1 VSAFVSR
8 AGPHLLAAAL
18 CVGLA
23 AANGFRVELSQLLVV
38 AGGCAVAGAALAGP
52 GLVRLGL
59 LAAALVLV
67 GWWWGSARLEA
78 LDRSVLAG
86 RVGTAG
92 RFVVAVTGPA
102 RRSEFATRVPA
113 EVRRFGDDELREK
126 VLLRLPPARSPPQG
140 ALLELVGEV
149 RSPRGPEDGFDE
161 RGWLRRQGVHVVVHA
176 ARWRR
181 IGTRGGLPGF
191 ADRLRA
197 RLARSMAPGL
207 EGERRAVLAGVVL
220 GEDEGLSQE
229 LRDQFR
235 ASGLF
240 HLLAVSGQNVALIV
254 GGVLLLAWLVGVS
267 RWLAELGALGAI
279 GAYVLAVGWQPSVV
293 RAGVAG
299 GLASLAWLAARPRDR
314 WYFLLV
320 GAAVLLAWNPYSL
333 LEPGFQL
340 SFGAVA
346 AIFVG
351 VRPLERRLAGY
362 PGPGWL
368 HSVVAVSVVCGVATA
383 PLVWLH
389 FGAVPVYAVP
399 ANALAAP
406 AVAPLLGLAFA
417 AAACEPIFPGLAA
430 ALGWLNGWLAAYL
443 ASCARL
449 VGGLPHAQ
457 ISTASALLIVS
468 LGCALMLAA
477 ARLRGPRAPR
487 AVVLGALGVL
497 VVAGWQLRGSGDR
510 LPPPTGLRISVFDVG
525 QGDATLLQVPEG
537 AVLVD
542 QGPPEADLA
551 DRLRGLGVSQL
562 AALVLT
568 HPSRD
573 NIGGA
578 EEVVER
584 IRIGLVLEPALPF
597 ENPFGRPALAEARRR
612 KIPVVVT
619 RAGRE
624 LRLGRLRLRVLWPD
638 GRVSPADDPNDHA
651 TVLLA
656 SFGHVDALLPAD
668 AESNVLARLHVPP
681 VEFLKV
687 SHHGSADEGLADL
700 LGTLR
705 PRVAVI
711 SVGARNDYGHP
722 APSTLGALEGA
733 PGLAL
738 YRTDRDGRV
747 TVESD
752 GRRITV
758 RTAR

>member
-1 VSAFVSR
+1 MSQFVAR
-8 AGPHLLAAAL
+8 TTPHLLAAAL
-18 CVGLA
+18 CLGLGAANGMRAGRSQPLIVACVCALA
-23 AANGFRVELSQLLVV
+23 AALV
-38 AGGCAVAGAALAGP
+38 GGGP
-52 GLVRLGL
+52 VRFGL
-59 LAAALVLV
+59 LAAALLLA

-92 RFVVAVTGPA
+92 RFVVAITGPA
-102 RRSEFATRVPA
+102 RRSEFSVRVKA
-113 EVRRFGDDELREK
+113 EVRRFGEDQLREP

-161 RGWLRRQGVHVVVHA
+161 RAWLRRQGVHVVVQADH
-176 ARWRR
+176 WRT
-181 IGTRGGLPGF
+181 IGRRGGLPGF

-207 EGERRAVLAGVVL
+207 EGERRAVLAGIVL
-220 GEDEGLSQE
+220 GEDEGLSEE
-229 LRDQFR
+229 LRDRFR

-267 RWLAELGALGAI
+267 RWLAELGALAAI
-279 GAYVLAVGWQPSVV
+279 AAYVLAVGWQPSVV

-299 GLASLAWLAARPRDR
+299 ALASLAWLAARPRDR

-351 VRPLERRLAGY
+351 IRPLERRLAGY
-362 PGPGWL
+362 PGPRWL
-368 HSVVAVSVVCGVATA
+368 HSVVAVSAVCGVATA
-383 PLVWLH
+383 PIVWLH
-389 FGAVPVYAVP
+389 FGALPIYAVP

-406 AVAPLLGLAFA
+406 AVAPLLALAFA
-417 AAACEPIFPGLAA
+417 AAAVDPVLPGLAG

-443 ASCARL
+443 AACARL

-457 ISTASALLIVS
+457 VSTARALLVVA
-468 LGCALMLAA
+468 LGCALVLAA
-477 ARLRGPRAPR
+477 VKLQPPRAPR
-487 AVVLGALGVL
+487 ALVLGALGVL
-497 VVAGWQLRGSGDR
+497 VVAGWQLHGFGDR
-510 LPPPTGLRISVFDVG
+510 LPPPKGLRISVLDVG

-542 QGPPEADLA
+542 QGPPEADVA
-551 DRLRGLGVSQL
+551 DRLRGFGVDRL

-578 EEVVER
+578 EKVVER
-584 IRIGLVLEPALPF
+584 LGVGLMLEPALPF
-597 ENPFGRPALAEARRR
+597 ANPFGKPALAEARRR
-612 KIPVVVT
+612 GIPIVVT

-638 GRVSPADDPNDHA
+638 GRASPTDDPNEHA

-656 SFGHVDALLPAD
+656 SFGQLDALLPAD
-668 AESNVLARLHVPP
+668 AESDVLRRLQVPS

-687 SHHGSADEGLADL
+687 SHHGSADEGLAQL
-700 LGTLR
+700 LRILR

-722 APSTLGALEGA
+722 APSTVAALERT

-738 YRTDRDGRV
+738 YRTDRDGRI

-752 GRRITV
+752 GRRISV

>member
-1 VSAFVSR
+1 MTAALAR
-8 AGPHLLAAAL
+8 AGPHLFIGAL
-18 CVGLA
+18 CLGLA
-23 AANGFRVELSQLLVV
+23 ASNGVRAEVSLLLPI
-38 AGGCAVAGAALAGP
+38 AGGCLLTAAFAGP
-52 GLVRLGL
+52 GPVRLSL
-59 LAAALVLV
+59 LAAALSLV
-67 GWWWGSARLEA
+67 GWAWGSARLEA

-86 RVGTAG
+86 RIGTAG

-102 RRSEFATRVPA
+102 RRSQFSIRVPA
-113 EVRRFGDDELREK
+113 EVRRLGDDQLRER
-126 VLLRLPPARSPPQG
+126 VLLKLPPARSPPQG
-140 ALLELVGEV
+140 ALLELVGEL
-149 RSPRGPEDGFDE
+149 RAPRGPEDGFDE

-176 ARWRR
+176 SRWRV
-181 IGTRGGLPGF
+181 IGARGGLPGF

-207 EGERRAVLAGVVL
+207 AGERRAVLAGVVL

-229 LRDQFR
+229 LRDRFR

-267 RWLAELGALGAI
+267 RWLAELGALSAI

-299 GLASLAWLAARPRDR
+299 ALASLAWLAARPRDR
-314 WYFLLV
+314 WYFLLL
-320 GAAVLLAWNPYSL
+320 GAAVLLSWNPYSL

-351 VRPLERRLAGY
+351 VRPLEKRLAGY
-362 PGPGWL
+362 PGPRWL

-417 AAACEPIFPGLAA
+417 AAMVEPVLPGVAVG
-430 ALGWLNGWLAAYL
+430 LGWLNGWLAAYL
-443 ASCARL
+443 AACARL
-449 VGGLPHAQ
+449 VGGLPHAEV
-457 ISTASALLIVS
+457 STTGTLLALSLACALALLT
-468 LGCALMLAA
+468 
-477 ARLRGPRAPR
+477 ARLKPPRAPR
-487 AVVLGALGVL
+487 ALVLGALGVL
-497 VVAGWQLRGSGDR
+497 VVAGWQLRDSGDR
-510 LPPPTGLRISVFDVG
+510 LPPPSGLRISVLDVG

-542 QGPPEADLA
+542 QGPPEADVA
-551 DRLRGLGVSQL
+551 GRLRGFGVERL
-562 AALVLT
+562 AALILS

-578 EEVVER
+578 ESVVE
-584 IRIGLVLEPALPF
+584 GLAVGLLLEPALPF
-597 ENPFGRPALAEARRR
+597 PNPFGRPALAEARRR
-612 KIPVVVT
+612 GIPIVVT

-624 LRLGRLRLRVLWPD
+624 LTLGQLRLRVLWPD
-638 GRVSPADDPNDHA
+638 GRASPADDPNDHA
-651 TVLLA
+651 TVLLV
-656 SFGHVDALLPAD
+656 SFGDFDALLPAD
-668 AESNVLARLHVPP
+668 AESNVLSRLRIPP

-687 SHHGSADEGLADL
+687 SHHGSSDEGLSEL
-700 LGTLR
+700 LEALH

-722 APSTLGALEGA
+722 TPSTLAALEYA
-733 PGLAL
+733 PGLEL
-738 YRTDRDGRV
+738 HRTDRDGRV
-747 TVESD
+747 TVETD
-752 GRRITV
+752 GRRISV